1 MCIRD
6 RIRVTASLQ
15 RQRSVN
21 VAALSLAVKIVHA
34 VLCPSAGAKKG
45 HTVGVSVLDIITVKL
60 FQISPAKAADF
71 APVSYT
77 HLKRVKFD
85 K

>member
-1 MCIRD
+1 M
-6 RIRVTASLQ
+6 
-15 RQRSVN
+15 N

-34 VLCPSAGAKKG
+34 VLCPSAGAEKG

-71 APVSYT
+71 AQADS
-77 HLKRVKFD
+77 HLALKKVLD
-85 K
+85 LL